1 MSNRIQKE
9 KSVPLS
15 SPYVFGA
22 LFGAPKLQIPFWTSK
37 IDKKL
42 HEVWLHT
49 MWILHVGAPNRA
61 PNYNFWKLHNLIF
74 DWNKKSISYLKW
86 LGFKFVSSFHVWK
99 YALFDAFERSREL
112 QIPCALAFLKIFLLG
127 HFKFDSFE
135 FYWSYWVDFWFHMIP
150 SFSSFRF
157 LSGN

>member
-22 LFGAPKLQIPFWTSK
+22 PKLQIPFWTSK

-42 HEVWLHT
+42 HRVWLHT
-49 MWILHVGAPNRA
+49 MWILDFGAPNRA

-86 LGFKFVSSFHVWK
+86 LGFKLVSSFHVWK
-99 YALFDAFERSREL
+99 YAIFDAFERSREL
-112 QIPCALAFLKIFLLG
+112 QIPCSLAFLKFFARALQIWFFWVLLIVLSWFLISHDSGFLL
-127 HFKFDSFE
+127 FQIS
-135 FYWSYWVDFWFHMIP
+135 
-150 SFSSFRF
+150 
-157 LSGN
+157 